1 MDFHDM
7 GIMETVAPEEIKF
20 NVMKCLKDRKLI
32 NGVTNNCIKFP
43 IAQYTSGQ
51 NKNAGG
57 QFTSLL
63 VSVEYFT
70 KI

>member
-1 MDFHDM
+1 M

-32 NGVTNNCIKFP
+32 NGVTNNCVKFP

>member
-20 NVMKCLKDRKLI
+20 NVMKRLKDRKLI
-32 NGVTNNCIKFP
+32 NGVINNYVKVP
-43 IAQYTSGQ
+43 IAQYTSGP

-57 QFTSLL
+57 KFTYLS
-63 VSVEYFT
+63 
-70 KI
+70 

>member
-1 MDFHDM
+1 M